1 MESPVNVP
9 FYIKASQ
16 VLLGIVAFF
25 FIMDVG
31 AEIIVPL
38 IFATIIAIL
47 LNPLVTWL
55 HSKKMHR
62 IIAIIIS
69 LLVAIILLGG
79 LVYFIV
85 WQTSRF
91 GESLPLLKQ
100 KFNLLLTQAMTWT
113 ADTLNIEEDQ
123 LNGWITKI
131 KAESGKN
138 SSAMV
143 GQTLSTVGSMFMIVF
158 IMPIYVF
165 TILYY
170 KPLLLQFISK
180 LFKKDKHTMVAEVLG
195 ETKTLIQSYLMGLLI
210 EAAIVATLNSVGL
223 LIIGVKYALLLGLL
237 SALLNLIP
245 YIGIFIATV
254 LPVVM
259 ALALQSPIAALWVV
273 ILFTV
278 VQFVDNQYIVPYIV
292 ASKVKVNAFVSIIVV
307 LVGGALWGISGMF
320 LAIPLAA
327 IAKVIFDRI
336 PQLEPLGF
344 VLGDDMPDEDKIV
357 FKLPGKKVLLKRAA
371 VKVAAKK

>member
-9 FYIKASQ
+9 FYIKTSQ

-55 HSKKMHR
+55 HGKKMHR

-100 KFNLLLTQAMTWT
+100 KFNMLLTQAMTWT
-113 ADTLNIEEDQ
+113 ADSLNIEEARIS
-123 LNGWITKI
+123 GWIAKM
-131 KAESGKN
+131 KAESGSN

-170 KPLLLQFISK
+170 KPLLLQFIAK

-195 ETKTLIQSYLMGLLI
+195 ETKILIQSYLIGLLI

-254 LPVVM
+254 LPVVV
-259 ALALQSPIAALWVV
+259 ALALQSPVAALWVV
-273 ILFTV
+273 ILYTV
-278 VQFVDNQYIVPYIV
+278 VQFIDNQYVVPYIV
-292 ASKVKVNAFVSIIVV
+292 ASKVKVNALVSIIVV
-307 LVGGALWGISGMF
+307 LVGGAMWGISGMF

-327 IAKVIFDRI
+327 IAKVVFDRL

-344 VLGDDMPDEDKIV
+344 LLGDDMHDEDKIV
-357 FKLPGKKVLLKRAA
+357 FEMPDKKMILKKA
-371 VKVAAKK
+371 VFKVSKKK

>member
-1 MESPVNVP
+1 MESSVNVS
-9 FYIKASQ
+9 FYIRLSQ
-16 VLLGIVAFF
+16 LLLGVVAFF
-25 FIMDVG
+25 FIMYIG
-31 AEIIVPL
+31 AGIILPL

-55 HSKKMHR
+55 HGKKIHR

-69 LLVAIILLGG
+69 LLVAIILLFG

-113 ADTLNIEEDQ
+113 AHTLNIEEARIS
-123 LNGWITKI
+123 GWIAKM
-131 KAESGKN
+131 KAEGGKN

-170 KPLLLQFISK
+170 KPLLLQFIAK
-180 LFKKDKHTMVAEVLG
+180 LFKKNKHIMVAEVLG

-210 EAAIVATLNSVGL
+210 EAGIVATLNSIGL

-292 ASKVKVNAFVSIIVV
+292 ASKVKVNALISIIVV
-307 LVGGALWGISGMF
+307 LIGGALWGISGMF

-327 IAKVIFDRI
+327 IAKVVFDRI

-344 VLGDDMPDEDKIV
+344 LLGDDMHDEDKIV
-357 FKLPGKKVLLKRAA
+357 FMIPGKKTR
-371 VKVAAKK
+371 VKKIPFIVSEKK

>member
-55 HSKKMHR
+55 HGKKMHR

-344 VLGDDMPDEDKIV
+344 LLGDDMPDEDKIV
-357 FKLPGKKVLLKRAA
+357 FKLPGKKVLLKKAA
-371 VKVAAKK
+371 VKVSVKK

>member
-55 HSKKMHR
+55 HGKKMHR

-113 ADTLNIEEDQ
+113 ADTLNIEEARIS
-123 LNGWITKI
+123 GWIAKM
-131 KAESGKN
+131 KAEGGKN

-254 LPVVM
+254 LPVIM

-307 LVGGALWGISGMF
+307 LVGGALWGILGMF

-357 FKLPGKKVLLKRAA
+357 FKLPGKKVLLKKAA

>member
-9 FYIKASQ
+9 FYIKTSQ

-55 HSKKMHR
+55 HGKKMHR

-100 KFNLLLTQAMTWT
+100 KFNMLLTQAMTWT
-113 ADTLNIEEDQ
+113 ADSLNIEEARIS
-123 LNGWITKI
+123 GWIAKM
-131 KAESGKN
+131 KAESGSN

-170 KPLLLQFISK
+170 KPLLLQFIAK

-195 ETKTLIQSYLMGLLI
+195 ETKILIQSYLIGLLI

-254 LPVVM
+254 LPVVV
-259 ALALQSPIAALWVV
+259 ALALQSPVAALWVV
-273 ILFTV
+273 ILYTV
-278 VQFVDNQYIVPYIV
+278 VQFIDNQYIVPYIV
-292 ASKVKVNAFVSIIVV
+292 ASKVKVNALVSIIVV
-307 LVGGALWGISGMF
+307 LVGGAMWGISGMF

-327 IAKVIFDRI
+327 IAKVVFDRL

-344 VLGDDMPDEDKIV
+344 LLGDDMHDEDKIV
-357 FKLPGKKVLLKRAA
+357 FEMPDKKMILKKS
-371 VKVAAKK
+371 VFKVSKKK

>member
-55 HSKKMHR
+55 HGKKMHR

-113 ADTLNIEEDQ
+113 ADTLNIEEARIS
-123 LNGWITKI
+123 GWIAKM
-131 KAESGKN
+131 KAEGGKN

-180 LFKKDKHTMVAEVLG
+180 LFKKDKHNMVAEVLG

-357 FKLPGKKVLLKRAA
+357 FKLPGKKVLLKKAA

>member
-1 MESPVNVP
+1 METPVNVP

-16 VLLGIVAFF
+16 VLLGVVAFF
-25 FIMDVG
+25 FVMYIG
-31 AEIIVPL
+31 AEIILPL

-47 LNPLVTWL
+47 LNPLVSWL
-55 HSKKMHR
+55 HGKKIHR
-62 IIAIIIS
+62 IVAIIIS

-91 GESLPLLKQ
+91 GESMPQLKQ
-100 KFNLLLTQAMTWT
+100 KFNTLLAQAITWT
-113 ADTLNIEEDQ
+113 ADTLNLEESRIS
-123 LNGWITKI
+123 GWIARLKS
-131 KAESGKN
+131 ESGKN

-143 GQTLSTVGSMFMIVF
+143 GQTLSTVGSLFMVVF

-170 KPLLLQFISK
+170 KPLLLQFIAK
-180 LFKKDKHTMVAEVLG
+180 MFKKDNHKMVAEVLG
-195 ETKTLIQSYLMGLLI
+195 ETKTLIQSYLVGLLI

-245 YIGIFIATV
+245 YIGIVIATI

-259 ALALQSPIAALWVV
+259 ALALQSPMAALWVF
-273 ILFTV
+273 ILFIV
-278 VQFVDNQYIVPYIV
+278 VQFIDNQYIVPYIV
-292 ASKVKVNAFVSIIVV
+292 ASKVKVNALISIIVV
-307 LVGGALWGISGMF
+307 LIGGALWGIAGMF
-320 LAIPLAA
+320 LAIPLTA
-327 IAKVIFDRI
+327 IVKVVFDRI

-344 VLGDDMPDEDKIV
+344 VLGDDMPNEDKIV
-357 FKLPGKKVLLKRAA
+357 FNIPGKKKVVKTA
-371 VKVAAKK
+371 VARTSAKK

>member
-1 MESPVNVP
+1 METPVNVP

-16 VLLGIVAFF
+16 VLLGVVAFF
-25 FIMDVG
+25 FVMYIG
-31 AEIIVPL
+31 AEIILPL

-47 LNPLVTWL
+47 LNPLVSWL
-55 HSKKMHR
+55 HGKKIHR
-62 IIAIIIS
+62 IVAIIIS

-85 WQTSRF
+85 RQTSRF
-91 GESLPLLKQ
+91 GESMPQLKQ
-100 KFNLLLTQAMTWT
+100 KFNALLAQAITWT
-113 ADTLNIEEDQ
+113 ADTLNLEESRIS
-123 LNGWITKI
+123 GWIARLKS
-131 KAESGKN
+131 ESGKN

-143 GQTLSTVGSMFMIVF
+143 GQTLSTVGSLFMVVF

-170 KPLLLQFISK
+170 KPLLLQFIAK
-180 LFKKDKHTMVAEVLG
+180 MFKKNNHKMVAEVLG
-195 ETKTLIQSYLMGLLI
+195 ETKTLIQSYLVGLLI

-245 YIGIFIATV
+245 YIGIVIATI

-259 ALALQSPIAALWVV
+259 ALALQSPMAALWVF
-273 ILFTV
+273 ILFIV
-278 VQFVDNQYIVPYIV
+278 VQFIDNQYIVPYIV
-292 ASKVKVNAFVSIIVV
+292 ASKVKVNALISIIVV
-307 LVGGALWGISGMF
+307 LIGGALWGIAGMF
-320 LAIPLAA
+320 LAIPLTA
-327 IAKVIFDRI
+327 IVKVVFDRI

-344 VLGDDMPDEDKIV
+344 VLGDDMPNEDKIV
-357 FKLPGKKVLLKRAA
+357 FNIPGKKKVVKTA
-371 VKVAAKK
+371 VARTSAKK

>member
-1 MESPVNVP
+1 MP

-16 VLLGIVAFF
+16 VLIGVVAFF
-25 FIMDVG
+25 FIMYIG
-31 AEIIVPL
+31 SGIIIPL

-47 LNPLVTWL
+47 LNPLVNWL
-55 HSKKMHR
+55 HKRKIHR
-62 IIAIIIS
+62 VIAIVIS

-91 GESLPLLKQ
+91 GESLPQLKQ
-100 KFNLLLTQAMTWT
+100 KFNLLLAQSMTWG
-113 ADTLNIEEDQ
+113 ADTLNIEEARIS
-123 LNGWITKI
+123 GWIDKL
-131 KAESGKN
+131 KSQSGEN
-138 SSAMV
+138 SSQMV
-143 GQTLSTVGSMFMIVF
+143 GQTLNTVGSLFMVVF

-170 KPLLLQFISK
+170 KPLLLQGIAK
-180 LFKKDKHTMVAEVLG
+180 MFKKESHEMVADVLG
-195 ETKTLIQSYLMGLLI
+195 QTKGLIQSYLIGLLI
-210 EAAIVATLNSVGL
+210 ESAIVATLNSVGL

-245 YIGIFIATV
+245 YIGIIIATI

-259 ALALQSPIAALWVV
+259 ALALQSPVAALWVFA
-273 ILFTV
+273 LFMV
-278 VQFVDNQYIVPYIV
+278 VQFIDNQYIVPYIV
-292 ASKVKVNAFVSIIVV
+292 ASKVKVNALVSIIVV
-307 LVGGALWGISGMF
+307 LVGGALWGVAGMF

-327 IAKVIFDRI
+327 IAKVVFDRI

-344 VLGDDMPDEDKIV
+344 LLGDDMPDEHKLI
-357 FKLPGKKVLLKRAA
+357 FNLPGQKKEVKKVAVKAA
-371 VKVAAKK
+371 TKVAAKK

>member
-1 MESPVNVP
+1 MESSVNVS
-9 FYIKASQ
+9 FYIRLSQ
-16 VLLGIVAFF
+16 LLLGVVAFF
-25 FIMDVG
+25 FIMYIG
-31 AEIIVPL
+31 AGIILPL

-55 HSKKMHR
+55 HGKKIHR

-69 LLVAIILLGG
+69 LLVAIILLCG

-113 ADTLNIEEDQ
+113 ADTLNIEEARIS
-123 LNGWITKI
+123 GWIAKM
-131 KAESGKN
+131 KAEGGKN

-170 KPLLLQFISK
+170 KPLLLQFIAK
-180 LFKKDKHTMVAEVLG
+180 LFKKNKHIMVAEVLG
-195 ETKTLIQSYLMGLLI
+195 ETKILIQSYLIGLLI

-254 LPVVM
+254 LPVVL

-273 ILFTV
+273 ILYTV
-278 VQFVDNQYIVPYIV
+278 VQFIDNQYILPYIV

-344 VLGDDMPDEDKIV
+344 LLGDDMHDEDKIV
-357 FKLPGKKVLLKRAA
+357 FMIPGKKTR
-371 VKVAAKK
+371 VKKVSFIVSEKK

>member
-1 MESPVNVP
+1 MESSVNVS
-9 FYIKASQ
+9 FYIRLSQ
-16 VLLGIVAFF
+16 LLLGFVAFF
-25 FIMDVG
+25 FIMYIG
-31 AEIIVPL
+31 AGIILPL

-55 HSKKMHR
+55 HGKKIHR

-69 LLVAIILLGG
+69 LLVAVILLSS

-113 ADTLNIEEDQ
+113 ADTLNIEEARISE
-123 LNGWITKI
+123 WISKI
-131 KAESGKN
+131 KEESSKN
-138 SSAMV
+138 SSALV

-170 KPLLLQFISK
+170 KPLLLQFIAK
-180 LFKKDKHTMVAEVLG
+180 LFKKDKHIMVAEVLG
-195 ETKTLIQSYLMGLLI
+195 ETKILIQSYLIGLLI

-254 LPVVM
+254 LPVVL

-273 ILFTV
+273 ILYTV
-278 VQFVDNQYIVPYIV
+278 VQFIDNQYILPYIV
-292 ASKVKVNAFVSIIVV
+292 ASKVKVNALVSIIVV
-307 LVGGALWGISGMF
+307 LVGGAMWGISGMF

-327 IAKVIFDRI
+327 IAKVVFDRI

-344 VLGDDMPDEDKIV
+344 LLGDDMHDEDKIV
-357 FKLPGKKVLLKRAA
+357 FMIPGKKTR
-371 VKVAAKK
+371 VKKVSFIVSEKK

>member
-1 MESPVNVP
+1 MDSPVNVP
-9 FYIKASQ
+9 FYIKMSQ
-16 VLLGIVAFF
+16 LLLGIVAFF
-25 FIMDVG
+25 FILYIG
-31 AEIIVPL
+31 AEIILPL

-55 HSKKMHR
+55 HGKKIHR
-62 IIAIIIS
+62 VIAIIIA
-69 LLVAIILLGG
+69 LLVALILLSG

-91 GESLPLLKQ
+91 GESMPLLKQ
-100 KFNLLLTQAMTWT
+100 KINLLLVQAMTWI
-113 ADTLNIEEDQ
+113 ADTLNIEEARIS
-123 LNGWITKI
+123 GWIAKLR
-131 KAESGKN
+131 AESGKN

-143 GQTLSTVGSMFMIVF
+143 GQTLSTVGSLFMVVF

-170 KPLLLQFISK
+170 KPLLLQFIAK
-180 LFKKDKHTMVAEVLG
+180 MFKKDNHKMVSEVLG
-195 ETKTLIQSYLMGLLI
+195 ETKTLIQSYLIGLLI

-245 YIGIFIATV
+245 YIGIFIATI
-254 LPVVM
+254 LPVIM
-259 ALALQSPIAALWVV
+259 ALALQSPVAALWVF

-278 VQFVDNQYIVPYIV
+278 VQFIDNQYIVPYIV
-292 ASKVKVNAFVSIIVV
+292 ASKVKVNALVSIIVV
-307 LVGGALWGISGMF
+307 LIGGALWGIAGMF

-327 IAKVIFDRI
+327 IAKVVFDRI
-336 PQLEPLGF
+336 PQLEPLGY
-344 VLGDDMPDEDKIV
+344 VLGDTMPEENKNI
-357 FKLPGKKVLLKRAA
+357 FKLPEGLIPKKKTTN
-371 VKVAAKK
+371 K

>member
-1 MESPVNVP
+1 MDKPINVP
-9 FYIKASQ
+9 FYIRASQ
-16 VLLGIVAFF
+16 IMLGIVAFF
-25 FIMDVG
+25 FIMYIG

-55 HSKKMHR
+55 HGKNMHR

-100 KFNLLLTQAMTWT
+100 KINLLLTQAMTWT
-113 ADTLNIEEDQ
+113 ADILNIEEARIS
-123 LNGWITKI
+123 GWIAKI
-131 KAESGKN
+131 KAEGGKN
-138 SSAMV
+138 SSSMV

-180 LFKKDKHTMVAEVLG
+180 LFKKDKHKMVAEVLG
-195 ETKTLIQSYLMGLLI
+195 ETKSLIQSYLIGLLI

-245 YIGIFIATV
+245 YIGIVIATI

-259 ALALQSPIAALWVV
+259 ALALQSPLSALWVF
-273 ILFTV
+273 ILFIV

-292 ASKVKVNAFVSIIVV
+292 ASKVKVNALVSIIVV
-307 LVGGALWGISGMF
+307 LIGGALWGISGMF

-327 IAKVIFDRI
+327 IAKVVFDRI

-357 FKLPGKKVLLKRAA
+357 FKLPGKKYR
-371 VKVAAKK
+371 

>member
-1 MESPVNVP
+1 METPVNVP

-16 VLLGIVAFF
+16 VLLGVVAFF
-25 FIMDVG
+25 FVMYIG
-31 AEIIVPL
+31 AEIILPL

-47 LNPLVTWL
+47 LNPLVSWL
-55 HSKKMHR
+55 HGKKIHR
-62 IIAIIIS
+62 IVAIIIS

-91 GESLPLLKQ
+91 GESMPQLKQ
-100 KFNLLLTQAMTWT
+100 KFNALLAQAITWT
-113 ADTLNIEEDQ
+113 ADTLNLEESRIS
-123 LNGWITKI
+123 GWIARLKS
-131 KAESGKN
+131 ESGKN

-143 GQTLSTVGSMFMIVF
+143 GQTLSTVGSLFMVVF

-170 KPLLLQFISK
+170 KPLLLQFIAK
-180 LFKKDKHTMVAEVLG
+180 MFKKNNHKMVAEVLG
-195 ETKTLIQSYLMGLLI
+195 ETKTLIQSYLVGLLI

-245 YIGIFIATV
+245 YIGIVIATI

-259 ALALQSPIAALWVV
+259 ALALQSPMAALWVF
-273 ILFTV
+273 ILFIV
-278 VQFVDNQYIVPYIV
+278 VQFIDNQYIVPYIV
-292 ASKVKVNAFVSIIVV
+292 ASKVKVNALISIIVV
-307 LVGGALWGISGMF
+307 LIGGALWGIAGMF
-320 LAIPLAA
+320 LAIPLTA
-327 IAKVIFDRI
+327 IVKVVFDRI

-344 VLGDDMPDEDKIV
+344 VLGDDMPNEDKIV
-357 FKLPGKKVLLKRAA
+357 FNIPGKKKVVKTA
-371 VKVAAKK
+371 VARTSAKK